1 MQPNNN
7 YNKKKLEESIKHR
20 INDEILSDLVRIV
33 GSSDPD
39 RNGVFPTAQALAWAT
54 EAESDLVEIT
64 ANASPP
70 VCRIIDYSKFKYEL
84 KKREKENKAKQH
96 EVILKEIRL
105 SPNTDEHDFNF
116 KLAHARKFFTEGN
129 KVKAMVVFMGR
140 SIVYKH
146 RGEQMLNQFAASLE
160 DIAKV
165 ETQPKMEGKRMHI
178 ILAPKK

>member
-7 YNKKKLEESIKHR
+7 YNKKRIEETIKNR
-20 INDEILSDLVRIV
+20 VNDEILSETVRIV
-33 GSSDPD
+33 GSGDPD
-39 RNGVFPTAQALAWAT
+39 KNGIFPLQQALAWAN
-54 EAESDLVEIT
+54 EANSDLVEIT

-70 VCRIIDYSKFKYEL
+70 VCRIVDYSKFKYEL

-116 KLAHARKFFTEGN
+116 KLAHARKFFAEGN

-146 RGEQMLNQFAASLE
+146 RGEEMLNQFAAALE

-165 ETQPKMEGKRMHI
+165 ETQPKMEGKRMHV
-178 ILAPKK
+178 ILTLKK